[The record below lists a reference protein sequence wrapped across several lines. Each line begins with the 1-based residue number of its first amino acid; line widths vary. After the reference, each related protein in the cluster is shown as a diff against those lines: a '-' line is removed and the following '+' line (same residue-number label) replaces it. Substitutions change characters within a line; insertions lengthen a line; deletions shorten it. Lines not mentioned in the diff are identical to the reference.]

1 MIPADW
7 LAPRLFWLLAAL
19 PLVAWLAHIS
29 GRRAP
34 RLLLPGLPRGFKPRA
49 NARRIL
55 SPLPLILKIAALG
68 LLVAAIARP
77 VDRTAWSEDDIHGV
91 DIALVLDVS
100 TSMQI
105 QDVEPSRSEASRDLI
120 KRFVVGR
127 PHDRMALVAFAGRP
141 VTRAPLTTDRDLL
154 RTLVD
159 ETTNEGLDDGTA
171 IGDALLM
178 AGNRLRNS
186 KAKSRVVVLL
196 TDGENNAGAVDPVSA
211 ARALASLGL
220 RIHTIGV
227 GREGRFQQ
235 SFQMPDGSVQKGVI
249 ESKMDAKSLSEVARI
264 GGGRFFRA
272 LDRDALDEAWS
283 EIDKMERTKISSR
296 TWWETKERFA
306 PWALAALAL
315 LALALVLES
324 TWLRRLP

>member
-1 MIPADW
+1 MIPTNW
-7 LAPRLFWLLAAL
+7 LEPRFFWLLGALVPLAWIAILAA
-19 PLVAWLAHIS
+19 
-29 GRRAP
+29 RRAP
-34 RLLLPGLPRGFKPRA
+34 RLLLPGLPRGIKPRR
-49 NARRIL
+49 NLRRIL
-55 SPLPLILKIAALG
+55 SPLPLVLKFLALG

-105 QDVEPSRSEASRDLI
+105 EDVKPSRTAASRDLI
-120 KRFVVGR
+120 KRFIAGR

-178 AGNRLRNS
+178 AGNRLRGS
-186 KAKSRVVVLL
+186 KAKSRIVVLL
-196 TDGENNAGAVDPVSA
+196 TDGESNAGAVDPVSA
-211 ARALASLGL
+211 ARAISSLGL

-235 SFQMPDGSVQKGVI
+235 SFKMPDGSVQKGII
-249 ESKMDAKSLSEVARI
+249 ESKMDAKGLAEVARI
-264 GGGRFFRA
+264 GGGKFFRA
-272 LDRDALDEAWS
+272 LDRDALEKAWS
-283 EIDKMERTKISSR
+283 EIDQMERTKISAR

-306 PWALAALAL
+306 PWALAALVA
-315 LALALVLES
+315 LALASILES